1 MRISDWSSDVC
12 SSDVCSSALVRRLLG
27 QPQPIGLEPPFQ
39 HPFRLIFLGRNET
52 DSIFVQAFG
61 RKILLDVAGPAK
73 FIFGGPFRGGKRF
86 GVADN
91 HGAVLVSHAISPARL
106 SSVTPASAPRIAP
119 LTALQCGRTR
129 QFSSSAHS
137 RSEEHTSELQSLMR

>member
-1 MRISDWSSDVC
+1 MRISDWSADVC
-12 SSDVCSSALVRRLLG
+12 SSDLLCIIISLLIVDGRHIQLRPVRRLLG

-73 FIFGGPFRGGKRF
+73 FIFGGP
-86 GVADN
+86 
-91 HGAVLVSHAISPARL
+91 
-106 SSVTPASAPRIAP
+106 
-119 LTALQCGRTR
+119 
-129 QFSSSAHS
+129 
-137 RSEEHTSELQSLMR
+137 RSEEHTSELQSLMRISYAVFCLKKK

>member
-12 SSDVCSSALVRRLLG
+12 SSDL
-27 QPQPIGLEPPFQ
+27 
-39 HPFRLIFLGRNET
+39 
-52 DSIFVQAFG
+52 QAFG

-137 RSEEHTSELQSLMR
+137 WRVSRSEEHTSELQSLMRISYAVFCLKKKKKKNKR

>member
-12 SSDVCSSALVRRLLG
+12 SSDL
-27 QPQPIGLEPPFQ
+27 FQ
-39 HPFRLIFLGRNET
+39 HPFRLMFLGRNET

-73 FIFGGPFRGGKRF
+73 FIFEGPFRGGKRF

-119 LTALQCGRTR
+119 LTALPCGRTR
-129 QFSSSAHS
+129 PFPSRAHSWRVSSMQAGSAHV
-137 RSEEHTSELQSLMR
+137 

>member
-12 SSDVCSSALVRRLLG
+12 SSDL
-27 QPQPIGLEPPFQ
+27 FQ
-39 HPFRLIFLGRNET
+39 HPFRLMFLGRNET

-119 LTALQCGRTR
+119 LTALQ
-129 QFSSSAHS
+129 
-137 RSEEHTSELQSLMR
+137 RSEEHTSEVQSLMRISYAVFCLKTITHDDTVEKHIINHHCTTLTLAYI

>member
-12 SSDVCSSALVRRLLG
+12 SSEL
-27 QPQPIGLEPPFQ
+27 
-39 HPFRLIFLGRNET
+39 T

-73 FIFGGPFRGGKRF
+73 FIFGGLFRGGKRF

-106 SSVTPASAPRIAP
+106 SS
-119 LTALQCGRTR
+119 
-129 QFSSSAHS
+129 
-137 RSEEHTSELQSLMR
+137 EEHTSELQSLMRTSYAVFCLTKKKHI

>member
-12 SSDVCSSALVRRLLG
+12 SSEL
-27 QPQPIGLEPPFQ
+27 
-39 HPFRLIFLGRNET
+39 T

-73 FIFGGPFRGGKRF
+73 FIFGGLFRGGKRF

-137 RSEEHTSELQSLMR
+137 WRVSSMQIGRAS